1 MAPNV
6 ADNNRAAIFERLGRD
21 GFDLLIIGGGIN
33 GCGIARDAAMRG
45 LSVAL
50 VEKHDFGSGTSG
62 RSSRMIHGGL
72 RYLEQGFLRLV
83 FEASR
88 ERRILLSIAP
98 HLVHPIEFLWPVY
111 AKARISRTKLTAGLT
126 LYDLFSLFRNPR
138 HERLSAAELQ
148 AREPGLKSAGL
159 LGGAAYVDATTDDTR
174 LTLANALAARSH
186 GAAILNH
193 AEALEDE
200 GNDRSVPVSDRLSQR
215 TTRVRARVIVRAV
228 GPWDPSVS
236 GTKGTHIMVRRDSPR
251 TEHAIAFLSKIDE
264 RVLFMLPQDDL
275 TMIGTTD
282 LATAESP
289 DDVRASEEEI
299 SYLLDSANGV
309 LAGTPLTR
317 DYVIAAWA
325 GIRPLAAQ
333 QPAEPAQ
340 LSREH
345 AIEVSNGV
353 IRVTGGKLT
362 TYRAVA
368 AEVVDTVER
377 SLGRAPK
384 RAPTD
389 IVLLPGADRVRKIA
403 ELIARNPL
411 LAAPI
416 ARGFPGRKAE
426 LVIGASEELAATL
439 GDLLIRRVRTAF
451 YMPDHAVSA
460 APVVADLVAPVLGWT
475 RERCDSELESYAAEA
490 EKMFVPAHA
499 RLPRAGSAK
508 TSPRRE

>member
-1 MAPNV
+1 MALNA
-6 ADNNRAAIFERLGRD
+6 ADNHRAAIFERLGRET
-21 GFDLLIIGGGIN
+21 FDLLIIGGGIN

-88 ERRILLSIAP
+88 ERRILLRIAP
-98 HLVHPIEFLWPVY
+98 HLVQPIVFLWPVY

-138 HERLSAAELQ
+138 HERLSAAELR
-148 AREPGLKSAGL
+148 AREPALQTAGL
-159 LGGAAYVDATTDDTR
+159 SGGAAYIDATTDDTR
-174 LTLANALAARSH
+174 LTLANALAAKSH
-186 GAAILNH
+186 GATIINH
-193 AEALEDE
+193 AEALQDGENERQVLLRDT
-200 GNDRSVPVSDRLSQR
+200 LSQHE
-215 TTRVRARVIVRAV
+215 TRVKAQVIVRAV

-236 GTKGTHIMVRRDSPR
+236 GTKGTHIMVRCSPPR
-251 TEHAIAFLSKIDE
+251 PDHAVAFLSRIDE
-264 RVLFMLPQDDL
+264 RVLFMLPQEDL
-275 TMIGTTD
+275 IMIGTTD
-282 LATAESP
+282 LPTAESP
-289 DDVRASEEEI
+289 DDVRPSEEEI
-299 SYLLDSANGV
+299 VYLLESANGV
-309 LAGTPLTR
+309 LGGAPLTR
-317 DYVIAAWA
+317 ADVVAAWA

-333 QPAEPAQ
+333 EPADPAQ

-368 AEVVDTVER
+368 AEVVDSVETV
-377 SLGRAPK
+377 LGKTPK

-389 IVLLPGADRVRKIA
+389 TVVLPGADRVRKIA
-403 ELIARNPL
+403 ELIGRDPL

-426 LVIGASEELAATL
+426 LVIGAREELAATL
-439 GDLLIRRVRTAF
+439 GDLLIRRAHTAF
-451 YMPDHAVSA
+451 YMPDHAVGA
-460 APVVADLVAPVLGWT
+460 APVAADLVAPLLGWT
-475 RERCDSELESYAAEA
+475 RERCERELERYTAEVDR
-490 EKMFVPAHA
+490 MFTA
-499 RLPRAGSAK
+499 RSSRVTAGQPR
-508 TSPRRE
+508 